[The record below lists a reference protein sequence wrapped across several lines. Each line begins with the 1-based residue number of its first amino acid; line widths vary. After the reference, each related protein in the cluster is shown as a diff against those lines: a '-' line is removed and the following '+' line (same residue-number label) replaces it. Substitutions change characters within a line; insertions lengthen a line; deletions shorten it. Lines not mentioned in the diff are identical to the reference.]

1 MTEDSVSTMESLFER
16 VENLGAWDSYIRS
29 FQTIGVTDEE
39 LSMAMI
45 DATFNSNDE
54 LLYRLTTSTKSGR
67 RVFKQLCL
75 KGRMSFFAYFHMQ
88 ERDESDLALN
98 VVVGLGKW
106 DFVPELYEHVSVTQ
120 RSRRQ
125 AFRCAIRAGAW
136 DAVTQMAACSV
147 TCRRDRREAFLA
159 AVRQGQFTRAVQLY
173 CGQDVGVTDVRDLRF
188 AIKTCFATGQCKSA
202 AEFLHCCRSDEE
214 RYQVLKIILKEAIH
228 AGNVVLLR
236 NSPIYNR
243 LYLEGSSVVETADG
257 AGCFDVNVQEN
268 PLLSTHS
275 SLLRIEENHLVN
287 AVVTEIPAA
296 ADYTSTDDTMDLLQS
311 MDDTD
316 GHQRLLRYLLRQA
329 VGGNNAECF
338 KSLCLQSTRWE
349 ETAWYAFKRA
359 FEGGR
364 THLVTHVLAAE
375 FCHSFRHDCL
385 LGLAVKLAVR
395 AGKWE
400 FIEDT
405 ADIHKL
411 CFPWLEHFV
420 VKTDLLKGSKNWP
433 FLIPIVEQFIK
444 SDDSTGDL
452 AYIAETEIGNQF
464 SSSRKTKRLAK
475 WCEEN
480 SFPHFALYLSVATGD
495 WLAAKRITDSM
506 KNPMCFSLYDMVL
519 EKSLAEGAWNVAAA
533 CLKHAPTDGDDDVI
547 GRFHWMMDLTS
558 LIKQCREDGMKDW
571 VVKLAVWTGE
581 WEIVETEIESCD
593 DQSVLNFTLKEAA
606 ESNQWHI
613 VKTLLTRCSGS
624 EPCLRDV
631 LTSAIVTG
639 ECAIVKTLL
648 NMINPLSDAF
658 GYRRS
663 ILCTAVQ
670 SYENREEMVL
680 LCIKAGVSTHQQ
692 ADDSFMTPMEN
703 ALNWLYSPPPLS
715 TIKALFESGACS
727 YNELRRLMNNTY
739 IKMRLETRIQTKIL
753 QFMEEAARTPRSL
766 QNLCRLS
773 VSHLIGCW
781 PGRENRILSLP
792 VPQCVK
798 DFLMFTDLASDAMSS
813 S

>member
-1 MTEDSVSTMESLFER
+1 MTEDSVSAMESLFER

-29 FQTIGVTDEE
+29 FQTVRVTDEE
-39 LSMAMI
+39 LSMAMT

-75 KGRMSFFAYFHMQ
+75 KGTMPFFVCFHMQ

-98 VVVGLGKW
+98 VVVGLGMW
-106 DFVPELYEHVSVTQ
+106 DFVPELYEHVNVTQ

-125 AFRCAIRAGAW
+125 AFRRAIRAGAW

-188 AIKTCFATGQCKSA
+188 AIKTCFATEQCESA

-214 RYQVLKIILKEAIH
+214 RYKVLKIILKEAIH
-228 AGNVVLLR
+228 AGNVVLLG
-236 NSPIYNR
+236 NSPLSNR

-257 AGCFDVNVQEN
+257 AVCLDVDVEEN

-275 SLLRIEENHLVN
+275 SLLRIEENRLVK

-296 ADYTSTDDTMDLLQS
+296 ADYMSTDETMDLLQS

-316 GHQRLLRYLLRQA
+316 GRQRLLRYLLRQA
-329 VGGNNAECF
+329 VSGNNAECF
-338 KSLCLQSTRWE
+338 KILCLQCTRWE
-349 ETAWYAFKRA
+349 ETAQYAFKRA
-359 FEGGR
+359 FKGGR
-364 THLVTHVLAAE
+364 PHLVTHILGADV
-375 FCHSFRHDCL
+375 CHSFRHDTL
-385 LGLAVKLAVR
+385 LRLAVELAVKT
-395 AGKWE
+395 GNME
-400 FIEDT
+400 FIKDT
-405 ADIHKL
+405 VDVHRL
-411 CFPWLEHFV
+411 CFPWLEYFV
-420 VKTDLLKGSKNWP
+420 VETDLLKASKNWP
-433 FLIPIVEQFIK
+433 FLIPAVELLIK
-444 SDDSTGDL
+444 SDDITGDL
-452 AYIAETEIGNQF
+452 AHILEIGVNSPF
-464 SSSRKTKRLAK
+464 NSSRKAKRRLAK

-480 SFPHFALYLSVATGD
+480 SFPHFALCLSVETGD
-495 WLAAKRITDSM
+495 WLTARRITDSM

-519 EKSLAEGAWNVAAA
+519 DKSLAEGAWNVAAA
-533 CLKHAPTDGDDDVI
+533 CLKHAPTDDDDDVMD
-547 GRFHWMMDLTS
+547 RFRWMVDVAP
-558 LIKQCREDGMKDW
+558 LIKQCRQDGMKDW
-571 VVKLAVWTGE
+571 VVKLAVCTGE
-581 WEIVETEIESCD
+581 WEIVETEMESCD

-613 VKTLLTRCSGS
+613 VTTLLTRCSGS

-648 NMINPLSDAF
+648 NMINPLSDD
-658 GYRRS
+658 S
-663 ILCTAVQ
+663 NISPILSTALGI
-670 SYENREEMVL
+670 ENAEEMVL

-692 ADDSFMTPMEN
+692 ADDLFMSPMER
-703 ALNWLYSPPPLS
+703 ALNWLYLPPRLS

-727 YNELRRLMNNTY
+727 HNELRRLKNNTY
-739 IKMRLETRIQTKIL
+739 IKMRLETRNQTKIL

-798 DFLMFTDLASDAMSS
+798 DFLMFADLASDAMSS